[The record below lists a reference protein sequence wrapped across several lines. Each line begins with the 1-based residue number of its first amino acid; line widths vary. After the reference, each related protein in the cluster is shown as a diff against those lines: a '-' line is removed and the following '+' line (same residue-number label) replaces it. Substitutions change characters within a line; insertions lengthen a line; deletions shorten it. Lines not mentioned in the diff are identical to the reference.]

1 MTNDQ
6 HPDDEQTT
14 AVYQRADQTKF
25 PTNPAGQQAAVE
37 GTAAALGLHTSSSTY
52 QRVADELNRQGV
64 PTNGPSRRFA
74 GKVFELFAQ
83 FERER
88 RAEIIAAGG
97 DPDEDHD
104 PFEDVREIAD
114 QWAAT
119 AEDPQARE
127 AFLDDLADRLD
138 TTEVRALRLA
148 AEAAAAVTP
157 RLVYDDADH
166 GVSAKDT
173 AADLGVSESFVY
185 RLLRQRADLVG
196 EVADK
201 LKDVSDS
208 LGRTRRTAEDRE
220 RGRTAGTDQ

>member
-6 HPDDEQTT
+6 QPDDEQT
-14 AVYQRADQTKF
+14 AAEYVRADQTKF
-25 PTNPAGQQAAVE
+25 PTDPAGQQAAVE
-37 GTAAALGLHTSSSTY
+37 GTAAAEGWTSGELIRAEKARRR
-52 QRVADELNRQGV
+52 RVPE
-64 PTNGPSRRFA
+64 P
-74 GKVFELFAQ
+74 GKVTQDLARQLYLIHLEFEHA
-83 FERER
+83 R

-97 DPDEDHD
+97 DPDDDRD
-104 PFEDVREIAD
+104 PFEDVREIAE

-119 AEDPQARE
+119 AEDAEARE
-127 AFLDDLADRLD
+127 KFLDDLADRLD
-138 TTEVRALRLA
+138 TSEVCALRLA

-196 EVADK
+196 DVADK
-201 LKDVSDS
+201 LKGVSDS
-208 LGRTRRTAEDRE
+208 LGRSRRAAEDRK
-220 RGRTAGTDQ
+220 RGRTAGTEQ